1 MFLPENL
8 HIAYLEVL
16 ETYENALLRKKKEKK
31 KEKEGVRKFQTK
43 MPFTID

>member
-16 ETYENALLRKKKEKK
+16 VTYENALLRKKKGGGGE
-31 KEKEGVRKFQTK
+31 FQTK

>member
-16 ETYENALLRKKKEKK
+16 ETYENALLRRKKKG
-31 KEKEGVRKFQTK
+31 EGGGGGKFQTK

>member
-16 ETYENALLRKKKEKK
+16 ETYENALLRGKKRK
-31 KEKEGVRKFQTK
+31 KEKEGVWKFQTK